1 MADVTEDDFREEA
14 LEIRDR
20 IAEEHHRGGHVTG
33 FVAGCSICD
42 ELKARGQHPPV
53 GPIAVSD
60 DPLVEIAAARL
71 AADELAASNPHLR
84 VLREVREEGAADEFD
99 LISDA
104 LRHGE
109 RALEEAAA
117 GRHSMATVTATVGVI
132 HAVAGL
138 DETLRS
144 ILALLVDQNYEPE
157 PERIDSM
164 ERTMPAP
171 VSNDAR
177 AMYAESLAR
186 AGLPVN
192 PTPENLEALAE
203 RDPDDAA

>member
-138 DETLRS
+138 D
-144 ILALLVDQNYEPE
+144 DQNYEPE